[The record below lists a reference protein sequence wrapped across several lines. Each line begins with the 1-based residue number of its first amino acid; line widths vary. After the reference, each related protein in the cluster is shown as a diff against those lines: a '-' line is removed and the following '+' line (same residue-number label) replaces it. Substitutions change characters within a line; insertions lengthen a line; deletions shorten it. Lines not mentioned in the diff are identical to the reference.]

1 MRSKFGTG
9 MLLVFVAWVPIIL
22 WQSSVGWAPKLLGE
36 ARYEAIMATYAVQ
49 VAAVVSAA
57 GMFLTGMY
65 FLLRP
70 VFDVFKGMRARATLR
85 AVGRPGRATVLSL
98 GGPSGGG
105 TVTVNDQPLLSLTL
119 EVDDGF
125 GSSPYVVAFDTV
137 VPRYA
142 VPHIQPGETVPVK
155 IDPNDRQRVAVDWG
169 AMGYG

>member
-1 MRSKFGTG
+1 MRNKFGTG

-22 WQSSVGWAPKLLGE
+22 WQSSVEWGPKLLGE
-36 ARYEAIMATYAVQ
+36 ARYGAIMATYAVQ

-70 VFDVFKGMRARATLR
+70 VFDVFRGMSARAKLR

-125 GSSPYVVAFDTV
+125 SSPYVVAFETV

-142 VPHIQPGETVPVK
+142 VAHIQPGETVPVK
-155 IDPNDRQRVAVDWG
+155 VDPNDRQRVAVDWG
-169 AMGYG
+169 SMGYG